1 MGRNKARVARVTRT
15 RRLLPFSPE
24 RPSLS
29 QLQRPSNSARTRR
42 DGPMAL
48 SKLSGDEQGILFVQL
63 CNVKRRL
70 RGENI

>member
-1 MGRNKARVARVTRT
+1 MGRKLSVVYVATA
-15 RRLLPFSPE
+15 LLPFHPE

-48 SKLSGDEQGILFVQL
+48 VQAE
-63 CNVKRRL
+63 R
-70 RGENI
+70 